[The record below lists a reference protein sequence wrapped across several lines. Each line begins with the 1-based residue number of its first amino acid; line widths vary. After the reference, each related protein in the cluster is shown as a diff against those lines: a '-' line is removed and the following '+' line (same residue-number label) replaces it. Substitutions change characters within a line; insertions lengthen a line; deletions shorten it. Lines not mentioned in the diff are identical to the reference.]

1 MSGQLQ
7 VRFDNAEGALLGLL
21 GAVERRGFVL
31 RSVAMTA
38 GPADALV
45 TLDVE
50 PRDAGRSLDIVA
62 RQLDRLVDVHSI
74 SVSSQQSGT
83 TA

>member
-1 MSGQLQ
+1 
-7 VRFDNAEGALLGLL
+7 
-21 GAVERRGFVL
+21 
-31 RSVAMTA
+31 
-38 GPADALV
+38 V

-62 RQLDRLVDVHSI
+62 RQLDRLVDVHSV
-74 SVSSQQSGT
+74 SVSAPQPGI